1 MKSRSV
7 MLHSV
12 KAHLYLRPCSLDVD
26 LIHFVGTKFFLTFYI
41 SMRELKIY
49 WGLYLLLHFHYSIS
63 LESANTQKGVSFKN
77 LFKKCECVSCY
88 LPISSN
94 LLKNSFRKTSLFVIN
109 VTGVNGKTCTVSC
122 IFQAIV
128 VIVMI
133 KILDK

>member
-41 SMRELKIY
+41 SMGELKIY

-109 VTGVNGKTCTVSC
+109 VTGVTEKRVLLAAY
-122 IFQAIV
+122 F
-128 VIVMI
+128 
-133 KILDK
+133 KLLL